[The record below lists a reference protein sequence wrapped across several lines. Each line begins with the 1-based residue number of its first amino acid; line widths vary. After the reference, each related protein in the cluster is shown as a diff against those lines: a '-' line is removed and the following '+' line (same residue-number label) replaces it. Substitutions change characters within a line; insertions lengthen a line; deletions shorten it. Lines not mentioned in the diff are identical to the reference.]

1 MSRNT
6 QNTQKLAIL
15 SVLVALQIVLA
26 RFCSFNA
33 WNARIGIGFL
43 PVALSG
49 ILFGPLYA
57 ALVAG
62 LSDFLGALLF
72 PVGAYFPG
80 FTLTAALMGAG
91 FGIFLYRRLSLL
103 RILAAVALNQL
114 VFSLLLNTLWI
125 SILYGADFRGLLSS
139 RFLQLLVIAPIQFL
153 LLSVL
158 SSIWERTGLRQAL
171 HGIASDE
178 II

>member
-43 PVALSG
+43 PV
-49 ILFGPLYA
+49 
-57 ALVAG
+57 
-62 LSDFLGALLF
+62 
-72 PVGAYFPG
+72 
-80 FTLTAALMGAG
+80 
-91 FGIFLYRRLSLL
+91 
-103 RILAAVALNQL
+103 AVALNQL

-158 SSIWERTGLRQAL
+158 SSVWERTGLRQAL
-171 HGIASDE
+171 RGIASDE
-178 II
+178 IV